1 MSNLLEQTQ
10 AEINIR
16 EAFDKLKPE
25 YLQAWVTLDHL
36 PYLHCT
42 DDPNANAYETPV
54 IGRFDYT
61 DSLKFIQSVQPKK
74 MARIL
79 KTIDDLRIDNARLQ
93 RACDFY
99 KNKGGNYCL

>member
-1 MSNLLEQTQ
+1 MSNPLEQTQ

-16 EAFDKLKPE
+16 KAFVDLRPE

-42 DDPNANAYETPV
+42 DDSTAKAYSTPV

-61 DSLKFIQSVQPKK
+61 DSLQFIQSVQPKN
-74 MARIL
+74 MIEIS
-79 KTIDDLRIDNARLQ
+79 KTIDDLRAENIRLQ
-93 RACDFY
+93 NICDYY
-99 KNKGGNYCL
+99 KNKGGNFCL